1 MSEEVI
7 GEDRIGERGDI
18 AVIGGGA
25 WGTALGA
32 MRARDGEPVRLYA
45 RDGETVRAVNAR
57 HENPR
62 YLAGTALPPSLRATD
77 DLGAALEGA
86 RIALLVLPAQALR
99 LAARELKP
107 HLEPGAALVLCSK
120 GIERDTG
127 LFASA
132 VVEAELPGH
141 PVAVLSGPSF
151 ASDVA
156 AGLPTAVTLAAQSSP
171 VADALARRLAA
182 PAFRIYAGD
191 DVLGVEAG
199 GSLKNVLAIAAGACA
214 GLGLGASALA
224 ALVTRGFVE
233 LRRLGEALGA
243 RPDTLLG
250 LSGLGDLV
258 LTCSGAQSRNFS
270 YGLALGRGEDT
281 RALKLAEGVYSA
293 AIAARLARE
302 HGIEAPI
309 IEAVAAI
316 LEDGL
321 PAAEAMRALL
331 ARPLKREFE

>member
-1 MSEEVI
+1 MSVS
-7 GEDRIGERGDI
+7 
-18 AVIGGGA
+18 VIGGGA

-32 MRARDGEPVRLYA
+32 MRARDGEAVRLYA
-45 RDGETVRAVNAR
+45 RDAESVAAIRTTAENRRYLPGIMLPASLEAVN
-57 HENPR
+57 
-62 YLAGTALPPSLRATD
+62 
-77 DLGAALEGA
+77 DLGLALEGA
-86 RIALLVLPAQALR
+86 DIVLLVLPAQALR
-99 LAARELKP
+99 LACRDLKTY
-107 HLEPGAALVLCSK
+107 LRPGAALVLCSK

-132 VVEAELPGH
+132 VVEEELPGH

-156 AGLPTAVTLAAQSSP
+156 AGLPTAVTLAAS
-171 VADALARRLAA
+171 DGALAAGLAQRLSS

-191 DVLGVEAG
+191 DILGVEAG
-199 GSLKNVLAIAAGACA
+199 GSLKNVLAIAAGASA

-258 LTCSGAQSRNFS
+258 LTCSGAQSRNFA

-281 RALKLAEGVYSA
+281 RTLKLAEGVYSA
-293 AIAARLARE
+293 AIAAKLARE
-302 HGIEAPI
+302 RGIEAPI
-309 IEAVAAI
+309 IETVAAM
-316 LEDGL
+316 LEEGL
-321 PAAEAMRALL
+321 PAADAMRALL
-331 ARPLKREFE
+331 ARPLKREFD